1 MSNIIAEHLT
11 HAYALDEILSNVSF
25 RIGESEHI
33 GLVGPNGEGKTTL
46 MRIIAGDLEQT
57 SGQLHRAKNL
67 KIGYL
72 PQDPPALTG
81 TTIID
86 VMLEIFDDLREME
99 QKLAEMSADL
109 NDATPEQL
117 ESFGQLQT
125 QFEDQGGYSYHQ
137 KIEQVLTGLGFERE
151 LWDRPLD
158 KLSGGQRTRGYL
170 AHLLLAE
177 PDVLLMDEPTNH
189 LDIAAVEW
197 LEGYLKNFG
206 KAFLIVSH
214 DRYFLDKVTDR
225 TWEVAAGSLETYTGP
240 YSDFVT
246 QRQQRLL
253 ERTRLY
259 DSQQEYIKKTQEF
272 ISQHIAGQRTK
283 EAQGRRSRLER
294 FIRDEA
300 IAKPPVADE
309 IHLNLPARKRSGD
322 AVLAATD
329 ISVGYDKPLVTAESL
344 RLQRG
349 WKIAI
354 IGPNGVGKTTLLRT
368 IMDQIPALAGE
379 YRLGSNV
386 EVGYLSQTHAELQNA
401 DNVLDAVASTGCSI
415 QQARDALG
423 ALLLTGDD
431 QLKQVSELSGGQRSR
446 VVLARL
452 VVQQAN
458 LLFLD
463 EPTNHLDIAST
474 EILQEALNKFDGS
487 ALFVSHDRY
496 LIQSVATHIWLVEN
510 GTVKVIEGNWDNYV
524 SWRSKQKQTQQ
535 IQEQK
540 KSPEKVSKK
549 DQYKEDRKRANKL
562 KQLQREHEKL
572 EQQIDTVEQELAKI
586 NDDISLAGEQGDL
599 DKIEKLGTEFT
610 EKNSLLENLW
620 LEWENIGQQLE

>member
-11 HAYALDEILSNVSF
+11 HAYGLDEILSNVSF

-86 VMLEIFDDLREME
+86 VMLELFNDLREME
-99 QKLAEMSADL
+99 QKLADMSADL
-109 NDATPEQL
+109 NDATPEEL
-117 ESFGQLQT
+117 ELFGQLQT

-189 LDIAAVEW
+189 LDISAVEW

-206 KAFLIVSH
+206 KAFLVVSH
-214 DRYFLDKVTDR
+214 DRYFLDRVTDR
-225 TWEVAAGSLETYTGP
+225 TWEVAAGSLETYTGS

-259 DSQQEYIKKTQEF
+259 ESQQEHIRKTQEF
-272 ISQHIAGQRTK
+272 INQHIAGQRTK

-300 IAKPPVADE
+300 IAKPPTPDE

-329 ISVGYDKPLVTAESL
+329 LSVGYDKALVDAESL

-354 IGPNGVGKTTLLRT
+354 IGPNGIGKTTLLRT
-368 IMDQIPALAGE
+368 LMDQIPALAGE

-415 QQARDALG
+415 QNARDALG

-431 QLKQVSELSGGQRSR
+431 QLKQVTELSGGQRSR

-510 GTVKVIEGNWDNYV
+510 GTVKVIEGNWDNYI

-535 IQEQK
+535 TKSQK
-540 KSPEKVSKK
+540 QNSEKVSRK
-549 DQYKEDRKRANKL
+549 DQYKQDRKRANKL

-572 EQQIDTVEQELAKI
+572 EQQIDLVEQELAKI
-586 NDDISLAGEQGDL
+586 NDDISKAGEQGDIE
-599 DKIEKLGTEFT
+599 KIEALGTEFT
-610 EKNSLLENLW
+610 EKNTLLENLW
-620 LEWENIGQQLE
+620 AQWENIGQQLE